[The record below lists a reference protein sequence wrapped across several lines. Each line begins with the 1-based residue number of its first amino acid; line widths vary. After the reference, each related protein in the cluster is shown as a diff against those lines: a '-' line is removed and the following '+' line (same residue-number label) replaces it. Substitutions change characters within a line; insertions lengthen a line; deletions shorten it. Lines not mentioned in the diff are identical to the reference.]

1 MTAPI
6 ALQLYSVREALPRDF
21 SGVIKRIADIGYVG
35 VEPALGLLGTTPER
49 ADQLFRELGFEVP
62 SAHGPLPVGEDKN
75 KILDV
80 LAAIGCQRLF
90 SGRGAKDFETI
101 DLTKQTC
108 DLFNEAHAIAAEN
121 GMSFGIHNHWWEFQ
135 QVDGRYVYQVMLE
148 HLDPGVLFQLD
159 TYWIQAAGVDPT
171 QVVRE
176 FGARA
181 PSLHIK
187 DGPAVRGVPQ
197 VAVGEGV
204 LDFPSIIQA
213 AEDTAEWLVVELD
226 DCATDML
233 EAVQKSYSY
242 LVGEGLARG
251 RKG

>member
-1 MTAPI
+1 MTTPI
-6 ALQLYSVREALPRDF
+6 ALQLYSVREALSRDF
-21 SGVIKRIADIGYVG
+21 TGVMKRVADIGYVG
-35 VEPALGLLGTTPER
+35 VEPAFGDLGTTPEK

-62 SAHGPLPVGEDKN
+62 SAHAPLPVGEDKN
-75 KILDV
+75 KVLDFM
-80 LAAIGCQRLF
+80 AALGSNRLF
-90 SGRGAKDFETI
+90 SGKGAKDFETI
-101 DLTKQTC
+101 NLIKQTC
-108 DLFNEAHAIAAEN
+108 DLFNEAHAVAAEN
-121 GMSFGIHNHWWEFQ
+121 GISFGIHNHWWEFQ

-187 DGPAVRGVPQ
+187 DGPAVRNVPQ

-233 EAVQKSYSY
+233 EAVNKSYSY